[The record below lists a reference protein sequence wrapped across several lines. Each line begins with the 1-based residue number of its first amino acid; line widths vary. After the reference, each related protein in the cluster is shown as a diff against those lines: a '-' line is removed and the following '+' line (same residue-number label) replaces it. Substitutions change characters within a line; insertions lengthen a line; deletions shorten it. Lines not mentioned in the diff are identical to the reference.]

1 MYKFSNE
8 QVLSILFWIIIF
20 IFSTFLFGASLHVAP
35 SFILYVIA
43 LFIIFINL
51 ILTFIEKKIYF
62 FSPIRQLSYT
72 TLFYCV
78 LIGLFYFSKFNIIP
92 FFTIPTNDELLL
104 TNITFIYLC
113 FCLFL
118 FLPYI
123 VMKIF
128 NIKVSVNINFIK
140 RNFTV
145 KNIKFAIQTITLVL
159 TILLILIF
167 VLTNYN
173 PISALINPLDF
184 RFEYKHGIASYVFT
198 IFDVLLYLNC
208 FLLFNEYC
216 IHKNEHKLNIRV
228 TGGFVLLYV
237 FWLVVSGGRSY
248 IIAPAIYSIYF
259 LSFSPKIKINLKTLM
274 SILLILLISIFV
286 AMAYFTYRNYRQAV
300 VTNNFMLLTNIQ
312 FNPILDSIKRID
324 NFSNSV
330 IFFKYIDSK
339 YGSLYCYDDFKFSRQ
354 ISSQILNPI
363 PREIIPTKGYPVSG
377 ELTKLLFPDAFN
389 AKINLIFGG
398 IVNLFYTGG
407 FVFVIIDAL
416 IMGFLISIIELT
428 YKKYVYYD
436 FFIVNYIACILQIPI
451 YYFSIGFLNTAITI
465 PFCLKSFFIIVI
477 TYLLTRIRKV
487 KLI

>member
-1 MYKFSNE
+1 MYKLSNE
-8 QVLSILFWIIIF
+8 QVMSILFWIVIF
-20 IFSTFLFGASLHVAP
+20 IFSTVLFSASLHLVP
-35 SFILYVIA
+35 SCILYIIA
-43 LFIIFINL
+43 LFIIFNNL

-92 FFTIPTNDELLL
+92 FFLIPTNDELLL
-104 TNITFIYLC
+104 INIAFIYLC
-113 FCLFL
+113 FCFSL

-123 VMKIF
+123 IMKLL
-128 NIKVSVNINFIK
+128 NIKVNININFIK
-140 RNFTV
+140 RNFTI
-145 KNIKFAIQTITLVL
+145 KNIEFAIQTITLIL

-167 VLTNYN
+167 ILTNYN
-173 PISALINPLDF
+173 PISALMNPLDF
-184 RFEYKHGIASYVFT
+184 RFEYKHGIANYVFT
-198 IFDVLLYLNC
+198 IFDLLLYLNC

-228 TGGFVLLYV
+228 TGCFILLYV
-237 FWLVVSGGRSY
+237 FWLVISGGRSY

-259 LSFSPKIKINLKTLM
+259 LSFSSKIKFNLKTLT
-274 SILLILLISIFV
+274 SILLVLLISIFV
-286 AMAYFTYRNYRQAV
+286 SMTYFTYRNYRQAV

-312 FNPILDSIKRID
+312 FNPLLDSIKRID

-363 PREIIPTKGYPVSG
+363 PRKIIPAKGYPVSG
-377 ELTKLLFPDAFN
+377 ELTKLLFPETFN

-407 FVFVIIDAL
+407 FAFVIIDAL
-416 IMGFLISIIELT
+416 LMGFLISLIELS

-436 FFIVNYIACILQIPI
+436 FFIINYIACILQIPI
-451 YYFSIGFLNTAITI
+451 YYYSIGFLNTAITI
-465 PFCLKSFFIIVI
+465 PFCLKSFFIIAI
-477 TYLLTRIRKV
+477 TYLLTIKIKV